1 MADLCE
7 LDRFDENMVNP
18 LAKHI
23 VRQVLAGLIRDGDD
37 RYAGAQG
44 LDQEE

>member
-7 LDRFDENMVNP
+7 FDRFDKNMVNP

-23 VRQVLAGLIRDGDD
+23 VGQVLAGMIRDGDD
-37 RYAGAQG
+37 RHAGAQG

>member
-18 LAKHI
+18 LAKHDM
-23 VRQVLAGLIRDGDD
+23 RQVLAGLIRDCDD
-37 RYAGAQG
+37 GHAGTQG